1 MEAGGQLS
9 TLFPNQTNRLWC
21 PISEEGEGFARKQ
34 TRGFC
39 SPRCPT
45 LNGNSDC
52 LIENTVIIYND
63 GEVYTGRFTINEFN
77 EFDDFDFVL
86 NGSVS
91 LYPLKDYACPAAGF
105 TADYDYDWD
114 I

>member
-21 PISEEGEGFARKQ
+21 HISEEGEGLARKT

-45 LNGNSDC
+45 INENSDC
-52 LIENTVIIYND
+52 LNENTVIIYND